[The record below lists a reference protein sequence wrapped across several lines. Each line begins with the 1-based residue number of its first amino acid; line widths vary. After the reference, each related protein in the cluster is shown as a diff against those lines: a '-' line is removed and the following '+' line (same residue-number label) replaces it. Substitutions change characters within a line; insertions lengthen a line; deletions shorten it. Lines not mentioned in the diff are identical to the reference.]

1 MAISDDIMEL
11 SPVQLDALREIGNV
25 GAGNSATAL
34 SQIINHRIDMN
45 VPEVSIVPITDVP
58 DLVGGPDVMV
68 AGVFLRVYGAAPSN
82 ILFLLPQ
89 ESAFYLVD
97 MILGK
102 PHGET
107 KTLDFMDESALME
120 IGNILAGAYLNA
132 LFNLTKLS
140 LLPSIPALAM
150 DMAGAILSVVLIQ
163 LGQMGDHA
171 LVIETEFQADED
183 GIKGHFFLVPDPG
196 SLDTILTAVGG
207 G

>member
-1 MAISDDIMEL
+1 MPDDIMQL
-11 SPVQLDALREIGNV
+11 SPTQMDALREIGNV

-45 VPEVSIVPITDVP
+45 VPEVSIVPLGDVP
-58 DLVGGPDVMV
+58 DLVGGPEAMV
-68 AGVFLRVYGAAPSN
+68 VGVFLRVYGQAPGN
-82 ILFLLPQ
+82 ILFLLPA

-97 MILGK
+97 MLMGK
-102 PHGET
+102 KRGET
-107 KTLDFMDESALME
+107 QNLDYLDESALME

-150 DMAGAILSVVLIQ
+150 DMAGAILNVVLIQ

-171 LVIETEFQADED
+171 LVIETEFTTDEE

-196 SLDTILTAVGG
+196 SLDTILTAVGV
-207 G
+207 

>member
-1 MAISDDIMEL
+1 MAISDDILEL

-45 VPEVSIVPITDVP
+45 VPQVSIVPITDVP

-102 PHGET
+102 PHGDT

-196 SLDTILTAVGG
+196 SLDTILTAVGVG
-207 G
+207 

>member
-1 MAISDDIMEL
+1 MSDDVLEL
-11 SPVQLDALREIGNV
+11 TPIQMDALREIGNV

-45 VPEVSIVPITDVP
+45 VPEVSIVPLGEVP
-58 DLVGGPDVMV
+58 DLVGGPDAMV
-68 AGVFLRVYGAAPSN
+68 VGVFLRVYGSAPGN
-82 ILFLLPQ
+82 ILFLLPAQ
-89 ESAFYLVD
+89 SAFYLVD
-97 MILGK
+97 MLMGK
-102 PHGET
+102 KHGET
-107 KTLDFMDESALME
+107 QSLDFMDESALME
-120 IGNILAGAYLNA
+120 IGNILSGAYLNA

-171 LVIETEFQADED
+171 LVIETEFTTDED

-196 SLDTILTAVGG
+196 SLDTILRAVGVE
-207 G
+207 

>member
-1 MAISDDIMEL
+1 MSDDVLEL

-45 VPEVSIVPITDVP
+45 VPEVSIVPLGDVP
-58 DLVGGPDVMV
+58 ELVGGPDAMV
-68 AGVFLRVYGAAPSN
+68 VGVFLRVYGSAPGN
-82 ILFLLPQ
+82 ILFLLPR
-89 ESAFYLVD
+89 ESAFLLVD
-97 MILGK
+97 MIMGK
-102 PHGET
+102 PRGT
-107 KTLDFMDESALME
+107 TQTLDFMDESALME

-132 LFNLTKLS
+132 LFNLTQLS

-171 LVIETEFQADED
+171 LVIETEFKTDEE

-196 SLDTILTAVGG
+196 SLDTMLTAVGVG
-207 G
+207 

>member
-1 MAISDDIMEL
+1 MPDDIM
-11 SPVQLDALREIGNV
+11 QLTPTQMDALREIGNV

-45 VPEVSIVPITDVP
+45 VPEVSIVPLGEVP
-58 DLVGGPDVMV
+58 DLVGGPEAVV
-68 AGVFLRVYGAAPSN
+68 VGVFLRVYGQAPGN
-82 ILFLLPQ
+82 ILFLLPV

-97 MILGK
+97 MLMGK
-102 PHGET
+102 KKGET
-107 KTLDFMDESALME
+107 QTLDYLDESALME

-150 DMAGAILSVVLIQ
+150 DMAGAILNVVLIQ

-171 LVIETEFQADED
+171 LVIETEFSTDEE

-196 SLDTILTAVGG
+196 SLDTILSAVGV
-207 G
+207 